1 MATFLA
7 FDVGVVAIN
16 STGSFH
22 PETPTYDV
30 VDYELDPSC
39 SGSFVSHGPI
49 NRVENGFTFN
59 DASTEFEHFQ
69 NLTQFQINESPV
81 TYELIWLPQPEET
94 YVLEPTRFRKTY
106 TFFRQRSRQKK

>member
-1 MATFLA
+1 MKNGF
-7 FDVGVVAIN
+7 VIVVVAILIIF
-16 STGSFH
+16 G
-22 PETPTYDV
+22 V
-30 VDYELDPSC
+30 VYFQKNL
-39 SGSFVSHGPI
+39 VSHGPI

-59 DASTEFEHFQ
+59 DVSTEFEHFQ